1 MFKALVTICSVY
13 LPEGPCY
20 NFEDITGLKPTIQ
33 ACRERQ
39 QEMMTGIM
47 AVPMPLPAPYTI
59 SFQCLLGEET

>member
-39 QEMMTGIM
+39 QEMMAGIM
-47 AVPMPLPAPYTI
+47 AVPMQLPAPYTI